1 MLGKVVEVA
10 SPEVVVSTLLITPFS
25 DVLVF
30 GLHEYISYIGDWQDY
45 LGPRLSKCFFFNNCI
60 LFKQK

>member
-30 GLHEYISYIGDWQDY
+30 GLHEYISYIGDWQG
-45 LGPRLSKCFFFNNCI
+45 LGQRLSKCFFF
-60 LFKQK
+60 Q